1 MENKNIEQEMNQ
13 ENENLQSSKKEIK
26 DNSNEMNIKGV
37 DSKIPLN
44 SDISN
49 NEKDEKGKYN
59 YKEEMALN
67 KMDIDKEQN
76 NNLEEEKVNIEQET
90 KENNVSAQKVNE
102 NQELNDNQLSSQPIN
117 LEQEQNGN
125 NLEDQKINNENES
138 IQEENENKKEKLST
152 RFPLAK
158 IKNIMKLDND
168 IKLCQKDVYS
178 VLGKVTEMFLHELA
192 QGAYAVCKSCK
203 RKTINLEDI
212 NSAIKMDPKMGFI
225 NFNSIFYVQ
234 ELNKSKK
241 RPMSTRKVEN
251 KSEKKLNE
259 NKEENEDNVKPKE
272 KKKRGKTNTKDKNN
286 ISFNNMTLDS
296 MFGAKK

>member
-1 MENKNIEQEMNQ
+1 MENKNIEQEMSQ
-13 ENENLQSSKKEIK
+13 ENVNHQFSKKEMK
-26 DNSNEMNIKGV
+26 DNSNEMDIKEV
-37 DSKIPLN
+37 DDKIPLN
-44 SDISN
+44 NGISKNEN
-49 NEKDEKGKYN
+49 NENIKYN
-59 YKEEMALN
+59 INEELALN
-67 KMDIDKEQN
+67 KMDIDKDQN
-76 NNLEEEKVNIEQET
+76 NNLEEDKINIRQEP
-90 KENNVSAQKVNE
+90 KENNDPVQNINE
-102 NQELNDNQLSSQPIN
+102 NQEQNDNQISSQQIN
-117 LEQEQNGN
+117 IEQEQNGN
-125 NLEDQKINNENES
+125 NLEDQKNNENES

-168 IKLCQKDVYS
+168 IKLCQKDVYT
-178 VLGKVTEMFLHELA
+178 VLGKVTEMFLQDLA

-259 NKEENEDNVKPKE
+259 NKEKNEDNVKPKE